1 MDYLRKKNLIEQLQN
16 EIVPDKNTEENSRV
30 EFLSSSVTLK
40 INKELVLKEEPEGLS
55 EEDEQKQLEQKFAE
69 VRESRRKNR

>member
-40 INKELVLKEEPEGLS
+40 INKELTLKKEPEEPS
-55 EEDEQKQLEQKFAE
+55 KEDEQKQLEQKFAE
-69 VRESRRKNR
+69 VREARRKNR